1 MELLRQEIV
10 QVDEL
15 IAKCETDFGSL
26 TDNDRAP
33 VEAWMHSRDRFVT
46 LIPVATVLVGRQQL
60 DRPTTDP
67 IRLTGEA
74 S

>member
-1 MELLRQEIV
+1 MELLRQGIV

-15 IAKCETDFGSL
+15 IAKCETDLGSL
-26 TDNDRAP
+26 TDSDRAM

-46 LIPVATVLVGRQQL
+46 VIPLTAVLAGSQQL

-67 IRLTGEA
+67 ILLTNEA
-74 S
+74 